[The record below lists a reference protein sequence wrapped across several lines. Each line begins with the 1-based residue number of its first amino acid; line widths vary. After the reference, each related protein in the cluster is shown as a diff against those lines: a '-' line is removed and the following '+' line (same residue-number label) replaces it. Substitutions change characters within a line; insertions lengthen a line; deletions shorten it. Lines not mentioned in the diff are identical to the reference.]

1 VRTDARA
8 TPGRV
13 SHQGTPGRRLALD
26 QSEGSGRAAF
36 LVANR
41 VSFPNNN
48 AALDIEQHRCGLE
61 ASANHMSAMS
71 YGLSWSHCCVQSH
84 PNRKAADRSSV
95 RSSVDNRSTD
105 DDLVMRTIS

>member
-1 VRTDARA
+1 MRTDARA

-48 AALDIEQHRCGLE
+48 ASLDIEQHRCGLT
-61 ASANHMSAMS
+61 
-71 YGLSWSHCCVQSH
+71 GTLSNLPGCAGFGTF
-84 PNRKAADRSSV
+84 R
-95 RSSVDNRSTD
+95 
-105 DDLVMRTIS
+105 